1 MVSAYMVWF
10 CCPDLCFLELGLAV
24 GRSDGETEESTY
36 PEHEL
41 AVIEP
46 MVGTNLASQKWQRL
60 EDLIGLQ
67 IIKLFAHWCLAEAP
81 KHLRLEQARLLETHI
96 VIRCEARHSSMCG
109 DAMGE

>member
-10 CCPDLCFLELGLAV
+10 CCSDLCFLHVELGLAV

-67 IIKLFAHWCLAEAP
+67 IIKLFTHWCLAEAP
-81 KHLRLEQARLLETHI
+81 KTSKARASQAVGDSHCHSLRGTPQQHVR
-96 VIRCEARHSSMCG
+96 
-109 DAMGE
+109 